1 MSEDVLSLLD
11 QLSESSEQSV
21 SVETARFAKAM
32 EKYQSDA
39 QAIQT
44 TLQAL
49 YGQMS
54 EQIES
59 PRRTPSQR
67 NATKQMVANLQERLD
82 RLNDERRELS
92 EQMNRIAN
100 MTDISSSPSKIRSP
114 RYVSSAQISGLSPR
128 EGDSEVEALRRE
140 NRALKEQ
147 LASERQRTRELRK
160 GFSDAIQVM
169 NRQYQRFAGT
179 VSGVVKKNVAQM
191 DDMTRKL
198 MTAVVRDR
206 TRNDVLHHMSSEI
219 ASDRAAIAE
228 TIDAFKA
235 DMFSAKFMALSSIR
249 SQKND
254 DSSLQES
261 TPSRKSASSSRVL
274 SPRAGDR
281 RSQLLAMGFE
291 ALASSVMNNF
301 GDGRSVRPLSEML
314 SDTGKFAN
322 YITEICQMQ
331 EKGIKRL
338 NHELEETTTK
348 LETAN
353 ERLKSQSVSREVA
366 QMVRRILE
374 SLKDVSDEMA
384 AQHSELMSK
393 LA

>member
-1 MSEDVLSLLD
+1 MSLLD

-59 PRRTPSQR
+59 PRRTPSQK
-67 NATKQMVANLQERLD
+67 NATRQMVVNLQERLN
-82 RLNDERRELS
+82 RLDDERRELS

-114 RYVSSAQISGLSPR
+114 RYVSSVQISSLSPR
-128 EGDSEVEALRRE
+128 EGDSEIEALRRE

-147 LASERQRTRELRK
+147 LASERQRTRNLRK
-160 GFSDAIQVM
+160 GLSDAIQVM
-169 NRQYQRFAGT
+169 NRQYQRFVGT

-191 DDMTRKL
+191 DEMTRKL
-198 MTAVVRDR
+198 MTVVVRDR

-261 TPSRKSASSSRVL
+261 TPSKKSASSS
-274 SPRAGDR
+274 PRTGDR

-291 ALASSVMNNF
+291 ALASSVINNF
-301 GDGRSVRPLSEML
+301 GDGRSVRPLAEML

-348 LETAN
+348 LETAH
-353 ERLKSQSVSREVA
+353 ERLKTQSVSREVA
-366 QMVRRILE
+366 QMVRKILE

-384 AQHSELMSK
+384 AQHSELMSR

>member
-114 RYVSSAQISGLSPR
+114 RYVSSAQISGLSPC

-254 DSSLQES
+254 DASLQES